1 MPLEEGIAVM
11 LQTHLTM
18 LLQLLLIVKEDLQNL
33 RKYRE
38 ASRQKLLPKERK
50 PETQEN
56 IPSIS
61 KVTVFA
67 SFYDS
72 LYLHAV
78 LSSR

>member
-50 PETQEN
+50 PET
-56 IPSIS
+56 
-61 KVTVFA
+61 
-67 SFYDS
+67 
-72 LYLHAV
+72 
-78 LSSR
+78 